1 MPIKRS
7 SNILWPKKKILRH
20 IFKIRGLENSLGFA
34 LKGILYLFLYH
45 RNMRIIFLLGLL
57 TLLAGMSLNV
67 SPIELAILCVT
78 ITIVFVAEIFNTA
91 IEMSIDMLKTKYHTR
106 IKIVKDIAAAV
117 VLIATLN
124 ASILGFIILF
134 NKLAVYL

>member
-91 IEMSIDMLKTKYHTR
+91 IEMSMDMLKTKYHTR

-117 VLIATLN
+117 VLIAALN

>member
-1 MPIKRS
+1 MPRR
-7 SNILWPKKKILRH
+7 KILRH

-57 TLLAGMSLNV
+57 TLVAGMSLNV

-91 IEMSIDMLKTKYHTR
+91 IEMSMDMLKTKYHTR

-117 VLIATLN
+117 VLIAAMN
-124 ASILGFIILF
+124 AGIVGFIILF
-134 NKLAVYL
+134 NKLSAYL